1 MIVNTANNK
10 LFGCWQ
16 PLHNCIDN
24 IIFSYSGIQ
33 LRNGIN
39 EIMKKV
45 GSYEQTGKEKI
56 SKGYYLLSDYIIHT
70 VGPSVNGPLTKKA

>member
-1 MIVNTANNK
+1 M
-10 LFGCWQ
+10 LQ

-33 LRNGIN
+33 LRNEIN

-70 VGPSVNGPLTKKA
+70 VGPSVNRPLTKKA

>member
-1 MIVNTANNK
+1 
-10 LFGCWQ
+10 
-16 PLHNCIDN
+16 
-24 IIFSYSGIQ
+24 
-33 LRNGIN
+33 
-39 EIMKKV
+39 MKKV

>member
-1 MIVNTANNK
+1 M
-10 LFGCWQ
+10 
-16 PLHNCIDN
+16 HNCIDN

-33 LRNGIN
+33 LRNEIN

-56 SKGYYLLSDYIIHT
+56 SKGYHLLSDYIIHT

>member
-1 MIVNTANNK
+1 MLVNAANNK

-33 LRNGIN
+33 LRN

-70 VGPSVNGPLTKKA
+70 VGPSVNRPLTKKA

>member
-1 MIVNTANNK
+1 MVVDN
-10 LFGCWQ
+10 
-16 PLHNCIDN
+16 HNCIDN

-33 LRNGIN
+33 LRNEIN

-70 VGPSVNGPLTKKA
+70 VGPSVNIGL